1 MTNTNLTSSSCGHHR
16 SMHVLME
23 ESLAHLPSLPLI
35 VKGKKEKNPSNMS
48 NYETNPVGA
57 LQVTI
62 GRQPVKDRLAVK
74 LLQPLWDSQFAPST
88 ESKVIYDHRPCKSWA
103 ERWLGPRLITN
114 WTPFFFWFDRLPV
127 PYFLTFNKIAH
138 LGILRIVRD
147 SPTRIST
154 SISFSLIESAW
165 ATDQWVK
172 IFSILVKIS
181 RSNSNFR
188 F

>member
-1 MTNTNLTSSSCGHHR
+1 
-16 SMHVLME
+16 MHVLME

-88 ESKVIYDHRPCKSWA
+88 ESKVIHIRP
-103 ERWLGPRLITN
+103 
-114 WTPFFFWFDRLPV
+114 
-127 PYFLTFNKIAH
+127 
-138 LGILRIVRD
+138 
-147 SPTRIST
+147 ST
-154 SISFSLIESAW
+154 M
-165 ATDQWVK
+165 
-172 IFSILVKIS
+172 
-181 RSNSNFR
+181 
-188 F
+188 